1 MPPAM
6 KLLFL
11 SALLAVLPLSAP
23 ARPFTNQKGQ
33 SFEATVVSVDSTAA
47 ELMGKDG
54 KKYKVALSTLCESDQ
69 KFCKDWLVA
78 NPPIKLTVKIEG
90 FAAKGTRQTNNESSG
105 GGGESL
111 VARTRTL
118 QEGYRITVSN
128 WSKDPGAKV
137 GGLTV
142 EYAIVVGFSNTAG
155 KDKRGVKEIVKGS
168 ASLPELTGTKAQ
180 SVETKTVGTGQSAA
194 VASSTTT
201 DSDGD
206 SRTSTAAAVDRESM
220 DGICLVIKH
229 GSRIVATQTTGRVSK
244 EVQTEMMK

>member
-1 MPPAM
+1 MPEAM

-11 SALLAVLPLSAP
+11 PVLLAVFPLSAP

-33 SFEATVVSVDSTAA
+33 SFEATVVSVDSTMA
-47 ELMGKDG
+47 ELTGKDG
-54 KKYKVALSTLCESDQ
+54 RKYKVALSTLSEADQ
-69 KFCKDWLVA
+69 KFCREWLVA
-78 NPPIKLTVKIEG
+78 NPPIKLTVKTEG
-90 FAAKGTRQTNNESSG
+90 FAAKGTRQTNNDASRSG
-105 GGGESL
+105 SDS
-111 VARTRTL
+111 VVSRTRRL
-118 QEGYRITVSN
+118 EEGYRITVSN

-142 EYAIVVGFSNTAG
+142 EYAIVVGFSDTAG
-155 KDKRGVKEIVKGS
+155 KEKRGVKEVVKGS
-168 ASLPELTGTKAQ
+168 ASLPELTGTKVQ

-194 VASSTTT
+194 VASRTTT

-206 SRTSTAAAVDRESM
+206 SRTATAAAVYRESM

-229 GSRIVATQTTGRVSK
+229 GSRIVATHTTGRVSK